1 MGSKY
6 ARTKE
11 RKKERKERKK
21 KRANEKRGKVQ
32 LAGARKHNLA
42 KAEAVHGD
50 ETLD

>member
-1 MGSKY
+1 MRERK
-6 ARTKE
+6 KE
-11 RKKERKERKK
+11 RKKERKNEETNERTK
-21 KRANEKRGKVQ
+21 KRGNVQ